1 MYMYMLEHLT
11 SSLVISGRAIGSTP
25 FQVSCVVDVTSLA
38 VSVTIGL
45 DIAHFCLRETGA
57 PPNEEKGREYKE
69 LHYKNSLLVPV

>member
-1 MYMYMLEHLT
+1 MYMLEHLT

-57 PPNEEKGREYKE
+57 PPNEEKGRILVEE